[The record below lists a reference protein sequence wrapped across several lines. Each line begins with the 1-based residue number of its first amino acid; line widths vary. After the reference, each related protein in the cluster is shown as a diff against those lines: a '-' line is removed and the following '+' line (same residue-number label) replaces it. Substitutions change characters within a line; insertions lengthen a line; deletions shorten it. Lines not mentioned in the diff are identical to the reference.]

1 MITNNKA
8 YMIGKIAKKPVFSHE
23 VYGEGFYIFY
33 IEAPRKSGN
42 VDTLPV
48 VVSER
53 LVDIN
58 RLDVDR
64 TVVINGQIRSYNQH
78 IDGTHSHLILSIFAR
93 EIDILEDVEIPLDTN
108 NSIEIVGHLRKAPTY
123 RTTPQGR
130 EVCDIMMAVNR
141 AYGKSDYI
149 PCITW
154 GRTAKFVGHL
164 PVGTHIEMTGRFQS
178 RPYTKKISED
188 EIENRV
194 AYEVSVGR
202 VEIIEEEENA
212 DE

>member
-1 MITNNKA
+1 MITNNKV
-8 YMIGKIAKKPVFSHE
+8 YMIGKITKKPVFSHE
-23 VYGEGFYIFY
+23 AYSEGFYIFY
-33 IEAPRKSGN
+33 IEAQRKSGN

-108 NSIEIVGHLRKAPTY
+108 NSIEIVGHLCKAPTY

-149 PCITW
+149 PCIVW
-154 GRTAKFVGHL
+154 GRNARFAGRL
-164 PVGTHIEMTGRFQS
+164 EAGEHIQIQGRFQS
-178 RPYTKKISED
+178 REYAKKISDNEV
-188 EIENRV
+188 ETRT
-194 AYEVSVGR
+194 AYEVSVSK
-202 VEIIEEEENA
+202 IDYA
-212 DE
+212 DEGEANVQ